1 MPLTVMG
8 LPVHALIL
16 HATVVLLPLTAGLL
30 VLSAFFAQVAARAG
44 LLLPA
49 AGVVSLVLVPLTT
62 SSGNRLRARLP
73 ANPEIEAHARAAGA
87 LLPWAVALAVMCVAV
102 WWVSRERGSDVGHRT
117 LAARSATSVA
127 IAVLATVGAV
137 GAVTEVAW
145 IGHLGATAT
154 WSYVA
159 DLPAR

>member
-1 MPLTVMG
+1 MPPTILG

-30 VLSAFFAQVAARAG
+30 VLSAFVAQVAARAG

-49 AGVVSLVLVPLTT
+49 AGVLSLVLVPLTT

-73 ANPEIEAHARAAGA
+73 VNPEIDAHANAAGA

-102 WWVSRERGSDVGHRT
+102 WWVSREHGSDIGHRT
-117 LAARSATSVA
+117 LAARSVTSVV

-137 GAVTEVAW
+137 GAVVEVAY

-154 WSYVA
+154 WSYVK
-159 DLPAR
+159 DLPQR

>member
-1 MPLTVMG
+1 MPLTVGG

-30 VLSAFFAQVAARAG
+30 VLSAFFARVAARAG

-73 ANPEIEAHARAAGA
+73 ANPEIDAHANAANA
-87 LLPWAVALAVMCVAV
+87 LLPWAAALAVMCLAV
-102 WWVSRERGSDVGHRT
+102 WWVSRGRGAGGGRP
-117 LAARSATSVA
+117 LAARSAASVA

-137 GAVTEVAW
+137 GAVVEVAY

-154 WSYVA
+154 WSYVK
-159 DLPAR
+159 DLPPR

>member
-1 MPLTVMG
+1 MPLTFMG

-30 VLSAFFAQVAARAG
+30 VLSAFSANVAARAG

-73 ANPEIEAHARAAGA
+73 VNPEIDAHAAAGRA
-87 LLPWAVALAVMCVAV
+87 LLPWAVALTVMSVAV
-102 WWVSRERGSDVGHRT
+102 WWVRRERGSDVGHRT
-117 LAARSATSVA
+117 LAARSTTSVA

-137 GAVTEVAW
+137 GAVAEVAW

-154 WSYVA
+154 WSYVK
-159 DLPAR
+159 DLPPR